1 MTKLEEIKTV
11 NSLYMVLG
19 DFNAHSPFDA
29 HLYDPDGS
37 YMNRLREIYA
47 GNESTGNLI
56 MGDLDYSVISSFL
69 AFPLYDVIRDKTSGM
84 AERGTFPGMVLGP
97 VNNET
102 QSQITDR
109 LERIDY
115 ILVSR
120 ELKEL
125 TGEADVHN
133 GDDTWYLSDHY
144 PVSATFYFD

>member
-1 MTKLEEIKTV
+1 MKPNLKL
-11 NSLYMVLG
+11 
-19 DFNAHSPFDA
+19 P
-29 HLYDPDGS
+29 
-37 YMNRLREIYA
+37 
-47 GNESTGNLI
+47 
-56 MGDLDYSVISSFL
+56 
-69 AFPLYDVIRDKTSGM
+69 
-84 AERGTFPGMVLGP
+84 
-97 VNNET
+97 
-102 QSQITDR
+102 DR

>member
-1 MTKLEEIKTV
+1 
-11 NSLYMVLG
+11 
-19 DFNAHSPFDA
+19 
-29 HLYDPDGS
+29 
-37 YMNRLREIYA
+37 
-47 GNESTGNLI
+47 
-56 MGDLDYSVISSFL
+56 
-69 AFPLYDVIRDKTSGM
+69 
-84 AERGTFPGMVLGP
+84 MVLGP